1 MQKLRIL
8 YHHRTQGRGAEGNHI
23 VSIVTALRDAGH
35 EVDVV
40 SPPGV
45 DPFDSAITVPVDAAR
60 QPARGWSRLWRAIS
74 LHAPG
79 FVFELAELAYNVPA
93 YFRLRRA
100 LRTRPYDVLLERYAS
115 YLVAGTLAARAAGC
129 RFVLEVNDVSGVAFR
144 VRPQHMPRLCER
156 VERWLLARC
165 DTVHAVSSYL
175 GDRLVERGVRP
186 EDVVVAPNGFDVARL
201 KRTCTREDMRAR
213 FGLSD
218 ALVVGFAGWF
228 VAWDRLDFMLDVFTD
243 VRARHPNLKLCL
255 VGDGPPAREL
265 VERTRGTPLE
275 GAVVLTGAVPR
286 DRVYDHIQMFDIG
299 LLPHSNLF
307 GSPVVMFEMMG
318 LRVPLLMPALPP
330 IEDVH
335 RDGDTALLFPPLD
348 RAACGERLARL
359 AESAQ
364 LRATL
369 AERAYVKLNSAHTW
383 LHTANRI
390 MAAVQPAEPAGPRAA
405 VQRSGGLGS

>member
-1 MQKLRIL
+1 MQRLRIL

-23 VSIVTALRDAGH
+23 VSIVTALREAGH

-45 DPFDSAITVPVDAAR
+45 DPFDTAVTVPVDASK

-79 FVFELAELAYNVPA
+79 FVFELAECAYNVPA
-93 YFRLRRA
+93 YFALRRA
-100 LRTRPYDVLLERYAS
+100 LRAKRYDVLFERYAS
-115 YLVAGTLAARAAGC
+115 YLVAGVLAARAAGC

-165 DTVHAVSSYL
+165 DLTHAVSSYL
-175 GDRLVERGVRP
+175 GDRLVERGVHP
-186 EDVVVAPNGFDVARL
+186 D
-201 KRTCTREDMRAR
+201 REEMRAH
-213 FGLSD
+213 FGLAD

-228 VAWDRLDFMLDVFTD
+228 VAWDRLDFMLDVFGQ
-243 VRARHPNLKLCL
+243 VRDRHPNLKLCL

-275 GAVVLTGAVPR
+275 GAIVLTGAVPR
-286 DRVYDHIQMFDIG
+286 ANVYDHIQMFDIG
-299 LLPHSNLF
+299 FLPHSNLF

-330 IEDVH
+330 ILDVH
-335 RDGDTALLFPPLD
+335 REGDTALLFPPLD
-348 RAACGERLARL
+348 AACAVAMLTELV
-359 AESAQ
+359 ESSE
-364 LRATL
+364 LREAL
-369 AERAYVKLNSAHTW
+369 AERAYLKLNAAHTW

-390 MAAVQPAEPAGPRAA
+390 MSAMEPAGMAATGAA
-405 VQRSGGLGS
+405 VPRSGGIGS